1 MQNKKVVLFGLLS
14 SVFFACGAYA
24 DATIVDSETVVP
36 ADQVFFEET
45 IVDDVVT
52 DENAVPADME
62 QVSADAIANYQVAG
76 SVFQQITDLEQEKIL
91 MQLEKERAQL
101 DLELDRLAA
110 EKIKL
115 HMEIDTLS
123 GRAEQQQQQIETE
136 KAKLEAEAARLER
149 EKEKLLADENS
160 LDTKTA
166 VRSSREETVVKPET
180 DLAKK
185 YKLVNVIGAGN
196 QLQATI
202 TDLASGQTKRVGVG
216 KSLDGYTVKS
226 ISLDEGVVFIK
237 DGNTQMLNVGTS
249 K

>member
-1 MQNKKVVLFGLLS
+1 MQNKSKFILALLGIFL
-14 SVFFACGAYA
+14 VTTCARAA
-24 DATIVDSETVVP
+24 
-36 ADQVFFEET
+36 
-45 IVDDVVT
+45 DDVVIEEEV
-52 DENAVPADME
+52 DIE
-62 QVSADAIANYQVAG
+62 QISADAVADYQVEG
-76 SVFQQITDLEQEKIL
+76 SLFQQITDLEQEKVL

-136 KAKLEAEAARLER
+136 KAKLEAEAVRLER
-149 EKEKLLADENS
+149 EKEKLLAAEEEPVTNM
-160 LDTKTA
+160 A
-166 VRSSREETVVKPET
+166 SSYAEREEKVLGT
-180 DLAKK
+180 DLTKK
-185 YKLVNVIGAGN
+185 YKLVNVIGAGA

-202 TDLASGQTKRVGVG
+202 TDLVTGQAKRIGVG

-226 ISLDEGVVFIK
+226 ISLDEGIVFVK
-237 DGNTQMLNVGTS
+237 DGDTQMLNVGAT

>member
-1 MQNKKVVLFGLLS
+1 MQNKILVLLVGMFVVSG
-14 SVFFACGAYA
+14 GARA
-24 DATIVDSETVVP
+24 
-36 ADQVFFEET
+36 
-45 IVDDVVT
+45 
-52 DENAVPADME
+52 ADMLDAEVE
-62 QVSADAIANYQVAG
+62 QMSADAVADYQVDG
-76 SVFQQITDLEQEKIL
+76 SLFQQITDLEQEKVL

-149 EKEKLLADENS
+149 EKERILAAEYEPVAKNTFS
-160 LDTKTA
+160 LTEQAPKVT
-166 VRSSREETVVKPET
+166 TI

-185 YKLVNVIGAGN
+185 YKLVNVIGAGS

-202 TDLASGQTKRVGVG
+202 TDLTTGQTKRIGVG

-226 ISLDEGVVFIK
+226 ISLDEGIVFVK
-237 DGNTQMLNVGTS
+237 DGDTQTLNVGDAN
-249 K
+249 